1 MRNIL
6 MLFAL
11 ILALMGLAMA
21 AGTPGV
27 EMRPGEAAAER
38 LFEKGIGQPWVG
50 GNPPWQ
56 QGEYGHYVQYKSP
69 LTLPIQKNIAR
80 GIHYHLLGTVYGNGQ
95 LAIGNGPSA
104 LWTQYPSGWYN
115 VYGCYDSSERLI
127 GVYIDLGGYYSGG
140 Y

>member
-6 MLFAL
+6 LIFAL
-11 ILALMGLAMA
+11 ILALTGLAIA
-21 AGTPGV
+21 TGTPGV

-56 QGEYGHYVQYKSP
+56 QGEYGQYVQYTSA

-80 GIHYHLLGTVYGNGQ
+80 GIHYYLLGTVYGNGN
-95 LAIGNGPSA
+95 LAIGSNPGA
-104 LWTQYPSGWYN
+104 LWIQYPLGSYN
-115 VYGCYDSSERLI
+115 VYGCYDNSERLI